1 MTAGNRYICDVSC
14 STARGSYGRAAR
26 AKGYF
31 VKSQSSCFNCKTI
44 RALLLRKMWKST
56 SSFVAVFRLLFLIVI
71 CEGKASICSGNCFSR
86 KFSWF
91 A

>member
-1 MTAGNRYICDVSC
+1 MFRVVLHEEVTGALRVQKDTLLSHNHLV
-14 STARGSYGRAAR
+14 
-26 AKGYF
+26 
-31 VKSQSSCFNCKTI
+31 FNCKTI

-71 CEGKASICSGNCFSR
+71 CEGKASICSGNCFSK